1 MGKMTDEE
9 KRTVLD
15 MLDQL
20 DSGERKIIISSLEA
34 FGDWLRSVS
43 TEIYN
48 KVKDQLQ
55 KLWNTICGI
64 FS

>member
-1 MGKMTDEE
+1 MTDEE
-9 KRTVLD
+9 KQRVLE

-20 DSGERKIIISSLEA
+20 DSGERERKISSLEA
-34 FGDWLRSVS
+34 FSNWLRSAA

-55 KLWNTICGI
+55 RFWSTICSI